1 MAWAAVVAGGTALI
15 GGVMGSRGASA
26 QAEAQIKAGRDAQKL
41 YDNRTGEGM
50 GNMLRMLYGADAR
63 SKAQGLMGQ
72 DQFGRTFGRP
82 ASEAVAAA
90 NKGIS
95 DIDLILAKYGKAA
108 HKQPIIDVRGTL
120 RGYKDV
126 PDGYDKARAKADGVD
141 IDALIGQKKQ
151 HEAIIKG
158 GDAGQVGL
166 FDPSTDAA
174 AGPGMLNRMQ
184 ELFGQYDTEA
194 KGLQSKFGAD
204 TQALLGQ
211 GDAQLQ
217 EARMYGRDRQ
227 AQAQQDADRMA
238 KSLNAQTKA
247 RMQASGIGGGTT
259 EAQQMQGN
267 TMNIYDALQRQRAA
281 IGDQSLQLSQGI
293 RGQNLGM
300 QNQRA
305 LQGSAMDMNLLQ
317 RSQELRQ
324 QPLQTEMQML
334 TGNIMNPYLGQNT
347 TQYFPGV
354 SASGAAMSS
363 LGNSFSAAGGMGMG
377 YLMQNRANQQGGT
390 TNPYTNANGGASQM
404 GQMRAAFGNE

>member
-1 MAWAAVVAGGTALI
+1 MAWAAVAAGGVSLL
-15 GGVMGSRGASA
+15 GGIMGARGASA
-26 QAEAQIKAGRDAQKL
+26 QANAQVQAGRDAQKL

-90 NKGIS
+90 NKSIA
-95 DIDLILAKYGKAA
+95 DIDLVLAKYGKAA
-108 HKQPIIDVRGTL
+108 HTTVGRTSNGLGERTIQ
-120 RGYKDV
+120 V
-126 PDGYDKARAKADGVD
+126 PASYDKAKAKADGVD
-141 IDALIGQKKQ
+141 IDALIAQKKQ
-151 HEAIIKG
+151 HEQIIKG

-184 ELFGQYDTEA
+184 SLFGQFDTEA

-227 AQAQQDADRMA
+227 ALAQQDADRMA
-238 KSLNAQTKA
+238 KQLNAATKA
-247 RMQASGIGGGTT
+247 RMQASGLGGGTT
-259 EAQQMQGN
+259 EAQQLQGN

-281 IGDQSLQLSQGI
+281 IGDQALQLSQGV
-293 RGQNLGM
+293 RSQNLGM
-300 QNQRA
+300 QNQRS

-324 QPLQTEMQML
+324 QPLQTEMGLL

-363 LGNSFSAAGGMGMG
+363 LGNSFSAAGGMGLG
-377 YLMQNRANQQGGT
+377 YLMQNRANG
-390 TNPYTNANGGASQM
+390 GGASQM
-404 GQMRAAFGNE
+404 GQMRAAFGG